1 MFNLSNTIQ
10 QIPVSA
16 KAVTVVVT
24 VCAGSFMAGM
34 GMVLNWSE
42 YTDLPAEVST
52 LPQQRVAADESIVEL
67 TEGLEEAAEE
77 RARILCLVRLTATGE
92 TLSPLEVTE
101 RCP

>member
-1 MFNLSNTIQ
+1 MFDLSNTIR

-16 KAVTVVVT
+16 KAITIVVT

-34 GMVLNWSE
+34 GMVLNWE
-42 YTDLPAEVST
+42 TYTDLPDAVST
-52 LPQQRVAADESIVEL
+52 LQQQRVSADESIVEL

>member
-1 MFNLSNTIQ
+1 MFDLSNTIQ

-16 KAVTVVVT
+16 KAITIVVT

-34 GMVLNWSE
+34 GMVLNWE
-42 YTDLPAEVST
+42 PYTDLPDAVST
-52 LPQQRVAADESIVEL
+52 LQQQRVSADESIVEL

>member
-52 LPQQRVAADESIVEL
+52 LQQQRISADVSIVEL
-67 TEGLEEAAEE
+67 TEGLEDAAEE

>member
-1 MFNLSNTIQ
+1 MLRLADAIQ

-16 KAVTVVVT
+16 KAITIVVT

-42 YTDLPAEVST
+42 YTDLPAEVS
-52 LPQQRVAADESIVEL
+52 LLQEQRVVADQSITEL
-67 TEGLEEAAEE
+67 AEGLEEAATE

-92 TLSPLEVTE
+92 VMSPLEVTE

>member
-1 MFNLSNTIQ
+1 MFDLSNTIQ
-10 QIPVSA
+10 QIHVSA
-16 KAVTVVVT
+16 KAITIVVT

-34 GMVLNWSE
+34 GMVLNWE
-42 YTDLPAEVST
+42 TYTDLPDAVST
-52 LPQQRVAADESIVEL
+52 LQQQRVSADESIVEL

>member
-52 LPQQRVAADESIVEL
+52 LQQQRVSADQSIVEL